1 MESGYTERNVQLPIH
16 LNEPQG
22 KFKKTNRKES
32 LKKRTAR
39 KIRKLEMVTLTYKR
53 PPNRVNHF
61 QQQLLYLDD
70 DVIVTSQRVK
80 PSTPIVQNG
89 ETVLADNFAAI
100 WFVFTGLWYDVGKVY
115 NLNNEWTGYYC
126 DIMKPVKRRINAAG
140 ALDCFEITD
149 LFLDLWINPDGSYEI
164 QDEDE
169 FEEAIQTGAI
179 SPELAE
185 KARDTL
191 SALIVEVETGKFP
204 PQIVQEYITFPFR
217 KLMV

>member
-1 MESGYTERNVQLPIH
+1 MI
-16 LNEPQG
+16 
-22 KFKKTNRKES
+22 
-32 LKKRTAR
+32 
-39 KIRKLEMVTLTYKR
+39 VTLTYKR
-53 PPNRVNHF
+53 PPDRVNHF
-61 QQQLLYLDD
+61 QQELLYIDD

-140 ALDCFEITD
+140 ELDCFEITD

-169 FEEAIQTGAI
+169 FAEAVQNGAI
-179 SPELAE
+179 DTELE
-185 KARDTL
+185 RKARDIL
-191 SALIVEVETGKFP
+191 DALIVKVEEGHLDSLLQEVFGRAQLP
-204 PQIVQEYITFPFR
+204 DLQDYIE
-217 KLMV
+217 KLP

>member
-1 MESGYTERNVQLPIH
+1 MET
-16 LNEPQG
+16 
-22 KFKKTNRKES
+22 
-32 LKKRTAR
+32 
-39 KIRKLEMVTLTYKR
+39 VTLTYKR
-53 PPNRVNHF
+53 LPDRVNHF

-89 ETVLADNFAAI
+89 ETVLADNFAAV

-140 ALDCFEITD
+140 ELDCFEITD
-149 LFLDLWINPDGSYEI
+149 LFLDLWVNPDGSYEI

-169 FEEAIQTGAI
+169 FEDAIQNGAI
-179 SPELAE
+179 DATLEK
-185 KARDTL
+185 KAREVLDTL
-191 SALIVEVETGKFP
+191 IAKVEDGHLESLLQEVFDRAQLPDLQDYVE
-204 PQIVQEYITFPFR
+204 
-217 KLMV
+217 KLS